1 MARTATT
8 QKIEKLAA
16 IRLTA
21 DEQNQIANLA
31 EKKQRK
37 PHWIMKEA
45 LRQYLAREAA
55 AESLRQGTLAS
66 WNEFKNTAL
75 HVNEDEMN
83 SWLDSWGTEHETEPP
98 KCHD

>member
-8 QKIEKLAA
+8 RKNEKLAA

-31 EKKQRK
+31 EMKQRK

-45 LRQYLAREAA
+45 LRQYLEREAA

-66 WNEFKNTAL
+66 WNEFKHTGL

-83 SWLDSWGTEHETEPP
+83 SWLDTWGTEHETEPP